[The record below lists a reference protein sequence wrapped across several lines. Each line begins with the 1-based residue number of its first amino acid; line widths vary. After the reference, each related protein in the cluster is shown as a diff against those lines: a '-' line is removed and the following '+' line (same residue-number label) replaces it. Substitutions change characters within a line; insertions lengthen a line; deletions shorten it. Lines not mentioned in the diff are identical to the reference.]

1 MPRRR
6 PDIESPALPGF
17 GEPAAAEPKPAAP
30 PSPQPSPL
38 PLEEELA
45 AFREFGS
52 DTLTDTLVS
61 GSVRVPVF
69 INEFWTA
76 RQRDAHSLHEI
87 SYRACFKPQL
97 PRFFI
102 ERLTAPGDVVFDP
115 FMGRGTT
122 LVEAALMGRTPW
134 GCDINPLSPILVG
147 PRLDPPEEDALVA
160 AVAEL
165 PLDLPA
171 AIREDLL
178 VFYHPDV
185 LRALS
190 SLREH
195 FNRPDLQPAHRWLR
209 MVATNRLTGHS
220 PGFFSV
226 YSLPPNQ
233 AVSVKSQ
240 ERINAKRGQTPPPRD
255 IRRIL
260 LRKSLQLLGDLTPD
274 ERATL
279 RAAAAGARLVT
290 GSCDDVPRL
299 PDASVSLVVTSPPF
313 LNEVQYQI
321 DNWLRGWFN
330 HIDTDTVPIWM
341 IRRPDEWQQRM
352 TGVFRELRRLVR
364 PGGHIAFE
372 VGEVRK
378 GKVRLEDLVVP
389 AALEAGLEP
398 RLVMIN
404 AQEFTKTSHCWGIG
418 NAEAGTNTN
427 RIVLLRRPA

>member
-6 PDIESPALPGF
+6 PDDDSPALPGF
-17 GEPAAAEPKPAAP
+17 DAPAAAPPHPDPPPTRVPAG
-30 PSPQPSPL
+30 L

-45 AFREFGS
+45 AFNAF
-52 DTLTDTLVS
+52 DTATVTDTLAS

-69 INEFWTA
+69 VNEFWTA

-122 LVEAALMGRTPW
+122 LLEAAFLGRTPW
-134 GCDINPLSPILVG
+134 GCDINPLSPILVA
-147 PRLDPPEEDALVA
+147 PRLDPPDADALPEAVA
-160 AVAEL
+160 AL
-165 PLDLPA
+165 PFDLPGDL
-171 AIREDLL
+171 REDLL

-185 LRALS
+185 LRALC

-195 FNRPDLQPAHRWLR
+195 FNRPDLPPAHRWLR

-240 ERINAKRGQTPPPRD
+240 TRINEKRHQTPPPRD

-260 LRKSLQLLGDLTPD
+260 LRKSLQLLGDLTPG

-279 RAAAAGARLVT
+279 RTAAAGARLVT
-290 GSCDDVPRL
+290 GSCDHVPQL

-330 HIDTDTVPIWM
+330 HIDTDAVPIWM

-352 TGVFRELRRLVR
+352 TGVFRELHRLVR

-389 AALEAGLEP
+389 AAIEAGLEP